1 MEKARL
7 ITDMMYK
14 MQGKYVDSQLR
25 NIGRKD
31 PSIKVKTG
39 SEAPD
44 FDQEDLRFGSGQGRQ
59 RAGSNYEKIETR
71 EYALALSDEQGK
83 QK

>member
-1 MEKARL
+1 
-7 ITDMMYK
+7 MMYK

-31 PSIKVKTG
+31 TSYKVKTG

-44 FDQEDLRFGSGQGRQ
+44 FDQEDLRFG
-59 RAGSNYEKIETR
+59 
-71 EYALALSDEQGK
+71 
-83 QK
+83 